1 MANTVTSL
9 KRVRITERRT
19 AINRAR
25 KSRIKGAIKVMRK
38 LLADKNVDEATKQ
51 LPTVFSVVDRGA
63 KQGVIKKNTAARYK
77 SRLAHRLKAIAA

>member
-25 KSRIKGAIKVMRK
+25 KSRIKGAIKTMRK
-38 LLADKNVDEATKQ
+38 LLAEKNLDEATKH
-51 LPTVFSVVDRGA
+51 LTTVYSVVDRGA